1 MLVIRRLAVAALV
14 ALSVALVSGCGRRYE
29 FPNVLYP
36 PTVVGVIETASLDGR
51 GWHVT
56 LVDGRVRDLLEVM
69 NAHGLTGHG
78 GQTDAGNLFLE
89 GAADD
94 GVWWVLLPALGDG
107 CWEAYGNPSSNPMV
121 WDTGSSI
128 VFMDGLE
135 LPKAAGFWAV
145 WVGCS
150 RKGTCS
156 SRASRPPIAPTPAA
170 RSSSPCSSGP
180 ARGRRRRPPD
190 EPTSTPSDFT
200 SFGGP
205 PTLIAR
211 R

>member
-1 MLVIRRLAVAALV
+1 MPVLRRLSMAALV
-14 ALSVALVSGCGRRYE
+14 ALSVALVSGCERRYE

-94 GVWWVLLPALGDG
+94 GVWWVLMPALGDG

-135 LPKAAGFWAV
+135 LPKAAGFWAEV
-145 WVGCS
+145 QPRGMGS
-150 RKGTCS
+150 RLGWLQPEGDVFEPS
-156 SRASRPPIAPTPAA
+156 
-170 RSSSPCSSGP
+170 
-180 ARGRRRRPPD
+180 
-190 EPTSTPSDFT
+190 EPTSYCVNARGEVEFAVLEWTGQRPS
-200 SFGGP
+200 P
-205 PTLIAR
+205 PPSA
-211 R
+211 